1 MRPPRSFG
9 EVAQALRDAASQ
21 PRTVRDLAAASC
33 VGLHAA
39 RYTASRLVSAGEL
52 VRVREARPALLV
64 RVDAAAAVVT
74 PPAPHAALEG
84 AVRSFFDL

>member
-9 EVAQALRDAASQ
+9 EVAQALRGAASQ
-21 PRTVRDLAAASC
+21 PRTVRELAAASC
-33 VGLHAA
+33 VGLQAA
-39 RYTASRLVSAGEL
+39 RYTASRLLSAGEL

-64 RVDAAAAVVT
+64 RVDAAASSA
-74 PPAPHAALEG
+74 PPAPHVALEG